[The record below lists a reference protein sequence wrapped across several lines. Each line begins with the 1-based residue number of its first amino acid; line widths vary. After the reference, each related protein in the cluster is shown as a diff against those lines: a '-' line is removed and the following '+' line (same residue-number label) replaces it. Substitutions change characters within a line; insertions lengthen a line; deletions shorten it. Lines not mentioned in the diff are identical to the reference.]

1 MKQKPLKQFFGSAMN
16 TQHKTWLSGIIFL
29 IVIAVAVSVYL
40 KKMPAELPDDVVKI
54 NGRTE
59 ADHYLASTK
68 VSGKIL
74 KVLVREGDEV
84 KKDQVLAV
92 LDDAQVRAKVTQAA
106 AAYGAAQARLKA
118 AKTGLKVLKKQVPL
132 QIATAEST
140 VRHSK
145 AVLNSAVENAQQAKL
160 DEQRYA
166 RLYEKGT
173 IQKHQHESA
182 ALAKKIADDNVLI
195 AKAAI
200 NRAQKA
206 LNEAKLGWQ
215 QIEAKQDDVNAVKAQ
230 NLQAQAA
237 LMEAMS
243 VFDDMKIKA
252 PTNGVITTKLINE
265 GEVIASGAGLFDIV
279 NLNQVYLKGYIAENK
294 VGLVHLGQ
302 KAIIKIDSM
311 PEQDFPA
318 TVRYIASET
327 EFTPKEVQTQDER
340 VKLVY
345 AIKLYLDDNPKK
357 RITPGLPADAYIQVK

>member
-1 MKQKPLKQFFGSAMN
+1 MN
-16 TQHKTWLSGIIFL
+16 TQHKTWLSGVIFL
-29 IVIAVAVSVYL
+29 VVIAVAISIYL
-40 KKMPAELPDDVVKI
+40 KEMPAALPDDVVKV

-74 KVLVREGDEV
+74 KVLVREGDVV

-132 QIATAEST
+132 QIATAESS
-140 VRHSK
+140 VRHSE
-145 AVLNSAVENAQQAKL
+145 AVLNSAIENAKQAKI

-182 ALAKKIADDNVLI
+182 ALAMKVADDNVLI

-200 NRAQKA
+200 NKAQKS

-215 QIEAKQDDVNAVKAQ
+215 QIEAKQDDVNAIKAQ

-252 PTNGVITTKLINE
+252 PTEGVITTKLINE

-279 NLNQVYLKGYIAENK
+279 NLHQVYLKGYIAENK

-302 KAIIKIDSM
+302 KATIKIDSM

-318 TVRYIASET
+318 TIRYIASET